1 MKRLISLDL
10 TNNSFRELEI
20 TKITTGSGIT
30 IWYADCTDPMYLD
43 IDQYTDLTLGRI
55 VELHPNEINLLII
68 RD

>member
-1 MKRLISLDL
+1 MKRLLSLDL

-20 TKITTGSGIT
+20 TKITTGYSIR
-30 IWYADCTDPMYLD
+30 IWYAGCIEPMYLN

-55 VELHPNEINLLII
+55 IELHPGEINLLII

>member
-1 MKRLISLDL
+1 MKRLLSLDL

-20 TKITTGSGIT
+20 TKITTDSGIT
-30 IWYADCTDPMYLD
+30 IWYAGCTEPMYLD

>member
-1 MKRLISLDL
+1 MKRLLSLDL

-20 TKITTGSGIT
+20 TKITTGSSIT
-30 IWYADCTDPMYLD
+30 IWYAGCIEPMYLD

-55 VELHPNEINLLII
+55 IELHPGEINLLII